1 MKIKSLLLI
10 SLILLT
16 ICSCNRAISDRIGPL
31 NENDL
36 LIQVDTF
43 QIHKKVRFELETET
57 NFDFEDCKIQIL
69 INSAKVV
76 FMGTYSELK
85 KSIIPLPRP
94 MEYAN
99 NDSSYLIGVTVY
111 DLENKL
117 EYRWASDVAYFLD
130 AKRTNKI
137 KLLYTGIPEES
148 ITLRVE

>member
-1 MKIKSLLLI
+1 MTIKTILI
-10 SLILLT
+10 FALILITL
-16 ICSCNRAISDRIGPL
+16 CSCNSKISDRIGPL

-43 QIHKKVRFELETET
+43 QIHKKVHIELETET
-57 NFDFEDCKIQIL
+57 NFDFEDCKIRIL

-111 DLENKL
+111 DLEHKL

-130 AKRTNKI
+130 DKRTNKI

-148 ITLRVE
+148 LTLRVE

>member
-1 MKIKSLLLI
+1 MTIKTILI
-10 SLILLT
+10 FALILITLCT
-16 ICSCNRAISDRIGPL
+16 CNSKISDRIGPL

-43 QIHKKVRFELETET
+43 QIHKKVNLELETET
-57 NFDFEDCKIQIL
+57 NFDFEDCKIRIL

-111 DLENKL
+111 DLEHKL

-137 KLLYTGIPEES
+137 KLIYTGIPEES